1 MMIRV
6 FSQYIQ
12 RILKPEL
19 AQTLFSGTVYIYIY
33 IYIRL
38 LSGSNRLGR
47 IMLYIEAVLV

>member
-6 FSQYIQ
+6 LSQYIQ

-33 IYIRL
+33 IRL

-47 IMLYIEAVLV
+47 IMLYIEVVLV